1 MKNVFIFSILA
12 ILILASNSCASNY
25 RTINP
30 KIISYV
36 SKTTSGSND
45 ILLEYKYDLLYK
57 KYKRKETK
65 HDLRIVAVKITNL
78 NEKDLVLGKDLNLTY
93 TNGANIPLLSSKEI
107 YREIKQHS
115 GIYLLYLLLTP
126 MQFNTTTSNSNG
138 GNDTQSFPIGL
149 LIGPGLA
156 AGNMI
161 KASSSN
167 RQFNNDLKM
176 YNLKDQTI
184 KKGETTYG
192 LIGIR
197 SSNYDALNL
206 KRE

>member
-1 MKNVFIFSILA
+1 MKNVFILFILA
-12 ILILASNSCASNY
+12 IILLVSNSCASNY

-36 SKTTSGSND
+36 SKTTNGSND

-78 NEKDLVLGKDLNLTY
+78 YEQDLVLGKDLNLTY
-93 TNGANIPLLSSKEI
+93 TDGANIPLLSSKEI

-115 GIYLLYLLLTP
+115 GLYLLYLLLTP
-126 MQFNTTTSNSNG
+126 MQFNITTSNSNG
-138 GNDTQSFPIGL
+138 GNNTQSFPIGFL
-149 LIGPGLA
+149 VGPGLA

-176 YNLKDQTI
+176 YNLKDRTI